1 MTTLRLLAALCV
13 AMPINAGA
21 QDEMTK
27 NEASATADVQAP
39 PAAAEASRYDNPL
52 IEQRADPHIVR
63 GEDGTYYFI
72 ATVPEYDR
80 LEMRKADSIEGL
92 SDAEPIV
99 IWREHET
106 GEMGSHIWAP
116 ELHRIDGKWYIYFA
130 AGGAENV
137 WDIRMYALSNPS
149 DDPTT
154 GEWTEEGRIETER
167 EDFSLDATVFEHEG
181 ELYYIWAHRLERDYH
196 NTGLKMSKMA
206 SPTELTGEEIVLT
219 EPQFE
224 WETRG
229 HYVNEGAAVIKH
241 EGRIFVTYSASATDA
256 NYAVGLLWA
265 DETADL
271 MDPASWHKSPAPLFF
286 TNEAFGRYGPGHSQF
301 TKAEDGEDVLVY
313 HARSYE
319 EIPGG
324 EPLNDPNRHT
334 HVRTF
339 TWNAAGFPE
348 FGQNRDD

>member
-1 MTTLRLLAALCV
+1 MKTKTILIALLCSAAPF
-13 AMPINAGA
+13 AASA
-21 QDEMTK
+21 QDTTESG
-27 NEASATADVQAP
+27 ASTRADVQA
-39 PAAAEASRYDNPL
+39 AAKQEAEARYDNPL

-80 LEMRKADSIEGL
+80 LEMRKAESLEGL
-92 SDAEPIV
+92 ADAEPIV

-116 ELHRIDGKWYIYFA
+116 ELHRIDGTWYIYFA
-130 AGGAENV
+130 AGGAENE

-154 GEWTEEGRIETER
+154 GEWTEEGRIETDR
-167 EDFSLDATVFEHEG
+167 ADFSLDATVFEHDG
-181 ELYYIWAHRLERDYH
+181 ELYYIWAHRLPREYH
-196 NTGLKMSKMA
+196 NTGLKMSRMA

-219 EPQFE
+219 EPVFD

-241 EGRIFVTYSASATDA
+241 DGKIFITYSASATDA
-256 NYAVGLLWA
+256 NYAMGLLWA
-265 DETADL
+265 DEDADL
-271 MDPASWHKSPAPLFF
+271 MDPESWNKSPAPLFF
-286 TNEAFGRYGPGHSQF
+286 TNEEFDRYGPGHAQF
-301 TKAEDGEDVLVY
+301 TVNEDGEDVLVY
-313 HARSYE
+313 HAREYE

-334 HVRTF
+334 RVRVF
-339 TWNAAGFPE
+339 TWNEAGFPE
-348 FGQNRDD
+348 FGQNRGD